1 MKTKIIIICISLII
15 PYIATLMCVRHSGSL
30 YKVYEVKDSG
40 YTIKLE
46 NGSVDMERFIPMVL
60 MTRMDIDSEEE
71 ALKVQAV
78 IIRTFI
84 AGKMEENKTTSISV
98 SDLNLDY
105 LTYDKMKNIW
115 GNDFTKNYNFLNKI
129 ISNTSMQVITYED
142 KLIMPYYHEASYG
155 KTRNSDKE
163 YLKTVKSENDIM
175 AKNFLKIQY
184 FTLDEVNNK
193 IKIDKG
199 KGASNFEFVYNEG
212 TEYVEAVKVGE
223 EEISGSEFVKM
234 FELPSHAFAIEDY
247 EGQLRIISKGIGHG
261 YGVSMY
267 GASVMA
273 EKGNSYETIIKH
285 YFTGVNIA
293 ELEV

>member
-1 MKTKIIIICISLII
+1 
-15 PYIATLMCVRHSGSL
+15 
-30 YKVYEVKDSG
+30 
-40 YTIKLE
+40 
-46 NGSVDMERFIPMVL
+46 
-60 MTRMDIDSEEE
+60 
-71 ALKVQAV
+71 
-78 IIRTFI
+78 
-84 AGKMEENKTTSISV
+84 
-98 SDLNLDY
+98 
-105 LTYDKMKNIW
+105 
-115 GNDFTKNYNFLNKI
+115 
-129 ISNTSMQVITYED
+129 
-142 KLIMPYYHEASYG
+142 MPYYHEASYG